1 MVRVVYYVACSV
13 DGFIASPDGGV
24 EWLSA
29 VQRQGEDYGYAEFFA
44 SVDSMVMGSRTYEQV
59 LGFGNWPYGDT
70 PCWVLSRRSL
80 KAVGSEV
87 SVTASSPVEVLTNVA
102 RRGLRRLWLVGGS
115 HLAGSFMAEGRI
127 SECII
132 TVIPVLLGDGM
143 PLFSGQGGQE
153 RLDLVGVREFSAG
166 VVSLLYGVAGKNASS
181 AALPYSVAGKNASP
195 AALP

>member
-1 MVRVVYYVACSV
+1 MVQVVYYVACSV

-29 VQRQGEDYGYAEFFA
+29 MQRQGEDYGYAEFFA
-44 SVDSMVMGSRTYEQV
+44 SIDSMVMGSRTYEQV
-59 LGFGNWPYGDT
+59 LGFGGWPYGDT

-80 KAVGSEV
+80 TAVGSEV
-87 SVTASSPVEVLTNVA
+87 SVTASSPVAVLTNVA

-143 PLFSGQGGQE
+143 PLFSRQGGQE
-153 RLDLVGVREFSAG
+153 RLDLMGVRQFSAG
-166 VVSLLYGVAGKNASS
+166 VVSLHYRVAGG
-181 AALPYSVAGKNASP
+181 YASP